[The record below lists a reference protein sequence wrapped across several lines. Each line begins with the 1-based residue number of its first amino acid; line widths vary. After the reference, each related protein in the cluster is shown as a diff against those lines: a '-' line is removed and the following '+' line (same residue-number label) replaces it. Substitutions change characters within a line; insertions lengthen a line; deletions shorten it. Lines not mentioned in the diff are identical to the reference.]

1 MVKEIIISVYPQGTW
16 FANDDFDD
24 LARCAEMLKEKLK
37 QITGIDFEIDYWFE
51 ITTYQAYAEIEPD
64 VIDDELA
71 EKINKLAVS
80 SGRIE
85 MEVCAEFPPER

>member
-16 FANDDFDD
+16 FTDKDFND

-37 QITGIDFEIDYWFE
+37 QITGIEFKIDYWFE
-51 ITTYQAYAEIEPD
+51 IVTYQAYAEIEPD

-71 EKINKLAVS
+71 ENINELTVS
-80 SGRIE
+80 SGRVE